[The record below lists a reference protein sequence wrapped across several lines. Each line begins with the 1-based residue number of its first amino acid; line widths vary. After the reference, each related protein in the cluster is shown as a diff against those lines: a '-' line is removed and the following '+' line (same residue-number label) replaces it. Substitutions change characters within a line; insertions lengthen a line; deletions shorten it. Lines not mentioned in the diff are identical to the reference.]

1 LLGDDWQGLFFLI
14 YFLNSGKPV
23 NICCTEFRL
32 VFALGFEVWVAVL
45 VYYFGF
51 SGIVPEQ
58 WVVCGFVGFCGSGY
72 GGFVGYFYL
81 FGLVFGELEGVA
93 PAVPSV
99 WGVVG
104 VPEGAVYGQDDIV
117 KGIVFCPYAV
127 AAGGGV
133 LEVNY
138 ILYTLLTNAFGNGQ
152 V

>member
-1 LLGDDWQGLFFLI
+1 MFGRDCFFLYI
-14 YFLNSGKPV
+14 SSTVGSPYISVARSSDWFLPWVLKYGCPFWY
-23 NICCTEFRL
+23 ITL
-32 VFALGFEVWVAVL
+32 V
-45 VYYFGF
+45 F

-72 GGFVGYFYL
+72 GDFVGYFYL

-127 AAGGGV
+127 AAGSGV
-133 LEVNY
+133 LR
-138 ILYTLLTNAFGNGQ
+138 
-152 V
+152 